1 MKGIIL
7 HGGRG
12 ARLRPL
18 THTGPKQLIPVANKP
33 ISQYVLEHLKR
44 IGISDIA
51 IVLGDIGA
59 QRVTSYYGDGSKF
72 GVKIRYIDQG
82 APKGIAHAIGLCED
96 FVGKEPFI
104 VYLGDNLIKQD
115 ISGFVKD
122 FENSKFD
129 AGFLLAKVDDPRSY
143 GVAEL
148 DQHNRIVRVEEKP
161 KKPRSNNVFVGVYL
175 FTPQVFDIIR
185 DLKPSN
191 RNELEITDVID
202 RLVTARDSR
211 ITHCFVEGWWDDTG
225 TPEAILDANRYIL
238 DSELQSANLGAVD
251 KTANIK
257 GRVFIDQGTK
267 IKKGS
272 VIRGPVCIGKSCEI
286 GPGAYIGPYTSIG
299 NRCVLRNTH
308 IESSVVL
315 DGTYI
320 DSNMRI
326 LDSLI
331 GENACI
337 KGKDDLPIG
346 HKLVLG
352 ENSCL
357 SVPEKQ

>member
-1 MKGIIL
+1 MG
-7 HGGRG
+7 
-12 ARLRPL
+12 
-18 THTGPKQLIPVANKP
+18 V
-33 ISQYVLEHLKR
+33 
-44 IGISDIA
+44 SDIA

-72 GVKIRYIDQG
+72 GVKIIYIDQG

-96 FVGKEPFI
+96 FAGKNPFI

-122 FENSKFD
+122 FEKSGYD
-129 AGFLLAKVDDPRSY
+129 AGFLLAKVNDPRSY

-148 DQHNRIVRVEEKP
+148 DQHSRIVRVEEKP

-175 FTPQVFDIIR
+175 FTPHVFDIIR

-202 RLVTARDSR
+202 RLVTGKGYR
-211 ITHCFVEGWWDDTG
+211 ITHCFVDGWWDDTG

-238 DSELQSANLGAVD
+238 DSELRSANLGVVD

-257 GRVFIDQGTK
+257 GRVFIGQGTEV
-267 IKKGS
+267 KKES

-320 DSNMRI
+320 DSSMRI

-337 KGKDDLPIG
+337 KGKNDLPNG